1 MASYDVPFG
10 VAVDFATGM
19 MEEPDRVIV
28 RRASDLRGYYADVK
42 ALEELIA
49 SGDPVHY
56 RVFEKAIPEEE
67 GHLLFCM
74 SVLEP
79 GRIGDEF
86 FFTKGHY
93 HTVANTAETYL
104 CVRGRGILLLKTTD
118 GQWAAE
124 SMEVGRMVYAPP
136 FWAHRSINTGS
147 EPLISFCVYPAHAGH
162 NYGDI
167 QMEGFPK
174 RVVNSALGPS
184 IVDNLGTTQ
193 GG

>member
-1 MASYDVPFG
+1 MSPYDVPFG
-10 VAVDFATGM
+10 VSVDFNTGV
-19 MEEPDRVIV
+19 MEDPDRVIT
-28 RRASDLRGYYADVK
+28 RRASDLRGYYADNA
-42 ALEELIA
+42 ALEALIS
-49 SGDPVHY
+49 SGDPIHY
-56 RVFEKAIPEEE
+56 RVYEKAIPEDE

-79 GRIGDEF
+79 GCIGDEF

-93 HTVANTAETYL
+93 HTLADTAETYL
-104 CVRGRGILLLKTTD
+104 CVRGQGVLLMKTAD

-124 SMEVGRMVYAPP
+124 SMRAGRMVYAPP

-167 QMEGFPK
+167 QSEGFPR
-174 RVVNSALGPS
+174 RVVLTASGPTF
-184 IVDNLGTTQ
+184 VDNLKES
-193 GG
+193 